1 MKKYFNTTGT
11 CFPDINYMVDISNK
25 IEEIIKLIKRNSY
38 FVINRPRQY
47 GKTTTL
53 NMLENKLNKE
63 YLVVSITFEGI
74 GDKVFSE
81 EGLFSRT
88 ILDMFYDAIEFNF
101 EEEAEKLKSYSKNV
115 DNLRDFSKTLTKW
128 IKDINKEVILIID
141 EVDKSANNQLFL
153 SFLGVL
159 RSKYLLMR
167 AKKDY
172 SFKSVILAG
181 VHDVKTL
188 KLKFRNE
195 DEKKYNSPWNIAVNF
210 DIDMSFSSEEIE
222 KMLLEYSNDYGLNM
236 NTKDLSKEI
245 YFFTSGYPFL
255 VSRVCQIIDENF
267 YKNEKKCWK
276 IDDIKMAVKYIS
288 NEKNTLNEDL
298 MKNLENNEELYELIK
313 RILLNG
319 ENVVFN
325 SLDPIIDIGVVYGIL
340 KNKENRLEI
349 SNKIFEEIIYN
360 YMTSKLKT
368 ETKDMTL
375 YNFKNNFITKDN
387 GLDMEKVLIKFQSY
401 IRENYST
408 VDREFIEREGR
419 IIFMAFLSPIIN
431 GVGFAFKEVQ
441 ISEEKRLDIVVT
453 YNKFKYI
460 IELKVWN
467 GEKYHK
473 RGKKQ
478 LKEYLD
484 IHNLNK
490 GYLLVFN
497 FNKKKEYKSSRY
509 NIDDKEIFEVF
520 V

>member
-11 CFPDINYMVDISNK
+11 CFADINYMGDISSK

-53 NMLENKLNKE
+53 NILENKLNKE

-88 ILDMFYDAIEFNF
+88 ILDMFYDAIELNF
-101 EEEAEKLKSYSKNV
+101 EEEAEKLKSYSENV

-141 EVDKSANNQLFL
+141 EVDKSSNNQLFL

-172 SFKSVILAG
+172 SFKSIILAG

-222 KMLLEYSNDYGLNM
+222 KMLLEYSNDYSLNM
-236 NTKDLSKEI
+236 NTKELSKEI

-267 YKNEKKCWK
+267 YRDEKKCWK
-276 IDDIKMAVKYIS
+276 IEDIKMAVKYIS

-319 ENVVFN
+319 ENIVFN
-325 SLDPIIDIGVVYGIL
+325 SLDPIIDIGLVYGIL
-340 KNKENRLEI
+340 KNKENR
-349 SNKIFEEIIYN
+349 
-360 YMTSKLKT
+360 
-368 ETKDMTL
+368 
-375 YNFKNNFITKDN
+375 
-387 GLDMEKVLIKFQSY
+387 
-401 IRENYST
+401 RH
-408 VDREFIEREGR
+408 
-419 IIFMAFLSPIIN
+419 LS
-431 GVGFAFKEVQ
+431 
-441 ISEEKRLDIVVT
+441 
-453 YNKFKYI
+453 
-460 IELKVWN
+460 
-467 GEKYHK
+467 
-473 RGKKQ
+473 
-478 LKEYLD
+478 
-484 IHNLNK
+484 
-490 GYLLVFN
+490 
-497 FNKKKEYKSSRY
+497 
-509 NIDDKEIFEVF
+509 
-520 V
+520 

>member
-1 MKKYFNTTGT
+1 
-11 CFPDINYMVDISNK
+11 
-25 IEEIIKLIKRNSY
+25 
-38 FVINRPRQY
+38 
-47 GKTTTL
+47 
-53 NMLENKLNKE
+53 
-63 YLVVSITFEGI
+63 
-74 GDKVFSE
+74 
-81 EGLFSRT
+81 
-88 ILDMFYDAIEFNF
+88 
-101 EEEAEKLKSYSKNV
+101 
-115 DNLRDFSKTLTKW
+115 
-128 IKDINKEVILIID
+128 
-141 EVDKSANNQLFL
+141 
-153 SFLGVL
+153 
-159 RSKYLLMR
+159 
-167 AKKDY
+167 
-172 SFKSVILAG
+172 
-181 VHDVKTL
+181 
-188 KLKFRNE
+188 
-195 DEKKYNSPWNIAVNF
+195 
-210 DIDMSFSSEEIE
+210 MSFSSEEIE
-222 KMLLEYSNDYGLNM
+222 KMLLEYSNDYSLNM
-236 NTKDLSKEI
+236 NTKELSKEI

-267 YKNEKKCWK
+267 YRDEKKCWK
-276 IDDIKMAVKYIS
+276 IEDIKMEVKYIS

-319 ENVVFN
+319 ENIVFN
-325 SLDPIIDIGVVYGIL
+325 SLDPIIDIGLVYGIL

-467 GEKYHK
+467 GEKYHE